1 MLEKFHAHL
10 LGVQYHRNHGIESR
24 NCSNMWLYEENL
36 NLFPAISEPDL
47 LETNE
52 GYSGF
57 MVMQKSCLLC
67 NKCVYDIIFVA
78 ILIINLIILK
88 K

>member
-1 MLEKFHAHL
+1 MEKFHAHL
-10 LGVQYHRNHGIESR
+10 LGVQCHRNQGIASR
-24 NCSNMWLYEENL
+24 NCNNMWLYEENL
-36 NLFPAISEPDL
+36 NLFPAISGPDL

-52 GYSGF
+52 ECRGF
-57 MVMQKSCLLC
+57 MVMKKSCLLC
-67 NKCVYDIIFVA
+67 NKCVCDIIFVA